1 MAKNYN
7 KLTVSAF
14 AAITGYSL
22 SQISVYKKK
31 ENQNLF
37 NFVEEN
43 GDIYILC
50 TNAELRNYTKN
61 INKDDKKNETI
72 KIDEIKPINLDVD
85 HFQTEFLKI
94 MDKLEFFEK
103 EKIVEKKMSEEFFL
117 NIEKINI
124 SLKQIQNKQEEIE
137 SELKFGIKRIDTQM
151 FNLIFDIF
159 EEKKN
164 KISTKI
170 SKFLKK
176 IVKIFF
182 RKNLK

>member
-1 MAKNYN
+1 
-7 KLTVSAF
+7 
-14 AAITGYSL
+14 
-22 SQISVYKKK
+22 
-31 ENQNLF
+31 
-37 NFVEEN
+37 
-43 GDIYILC
+43 
-50 TNAELRNYTKN
+50 
-61 INKDDKKNETI
+61 
-72 KIDEIKPINLDVD
+72 
-85 HFQTEFLKI
+85 

>member
-50 TNAELRNYTKN
+50 TNSELRNYTKN

-85 HFQTEFLKI
+85 HFKTEFLKI
-94 MDKLEFFEK
+94 MDKLDCFQK
-103 EKIVEKKMSEEFFL
+103 EKIVEKKMNEEFFL